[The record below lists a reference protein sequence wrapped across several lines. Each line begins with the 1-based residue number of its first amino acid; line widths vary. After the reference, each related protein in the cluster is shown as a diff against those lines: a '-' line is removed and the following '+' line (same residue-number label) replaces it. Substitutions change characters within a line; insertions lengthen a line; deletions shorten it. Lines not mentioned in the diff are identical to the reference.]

1 MTSPSPAET
10 PAKDQTDTI
19 AAPDFATEVQNFWE
33 KNRTLVLI
41 LCVAVLLAIIGYEGM
56 RYFNRMRD
64 QSAQEAY
71 AKAAGSPDRLAGF
84 AAEYSNHALASAALL
99 QVADAKYTA
108 GDYSAAMS
116 GYQKATALLINPALK
131 ARARLGAAISR
142 LGTGDQTG
150 AQTDLKA
157 LSTDTSV
164 DKNIR
169 AEAAYHLATLAN
181 EAGRSDEVRQSL
193 DEVAKLDANGIWA
206 QRALQLR
213 ATLMP
218 QGASALTIKPQ

>member
-1 MTSPSPAET
+1 MTSHSPAENPT
-10 PAKDQTDTI
+10 KDQTDTI
-19 AAPDFATEVQNFWE
+19 VEPDFATEVHNFWE

-41 LCVAVLLAIIGYEGM
+41 LCATVILAIIGYEGM
-56 RYFNRMRD
+56 RYFNAMRD

-84 AAEYSNHALASAALL
+84 AAEYSSHPLASVALL

-108 GDYSAAMS
+108 GDYTAAMS
-116 GYQKATALLINPALK
+116 GYQKATALLTSSSLK
-131 ARARLGAAISR
+131 ARARLGAAVSR
-142 LGTGDQTG
+142 LGSGDQTG

-157 LSTDTSV
+157 LSADASI

-169 AEAAYHLATLAN
+169 AEATYHLATLAN
-181 EAGRSDEVRQSL
+181 EAGRADEVRPLL
-193 DEVAKLDANGIWA
+193 DEVAKFDATGIWA

-213 ATLMP
+213 ASLMP
-218 QGASALTIKPQ
+218 QSAPALTLKP